1 MAGHMSYEEAKSF
14 VFKGLLLLA
23 AVTLVEVF
31 FSLAGKGHIP
41 FLGVLAEHQWITYV
55 IGTVLVGL
63 SLYKAYFIVYD
74 FMHLRQEV
82 GSMAATILLPMLLLI
97 WAIVAFFQEGSVWGE
112 RRQLIADKNRIEVAT
127 PVGVSPVELQQDA
140 DAGAPQ
146 PPEEVLEGDRPL

>member
-1 MAGHMSYEEAKSF
+1 MADHMSYEEAKRF
-14 VFKGLLLLA
+14 VFRGLFLLA

-31 FSLAGKGHIP
+31 FSLAGKGYLP
-41 FLGVLAEHQWITYV
+41 GLRFLDDYDWLTYV
-55 IGTVLVGL
+55 IGTILVGL

-112 RRQLIADKNRIEVAT
+112 RRELIAEKNRIEVA
-127 PVGVSPVELQQDA
+127 PAVGVSPVELEDDTQLP
-140 DAGAPQ
+140 APQ
-146 PPEEVLEGDRPL
+146 QPEDVIEGNR